1 MRENTLEKIYDSID
15 LSLADKEEE
24 NLTLSHKARFLS
36 FKHRS
41 KVEFLKF
48 FIV

>member
-1 MRENTLEKIYDSID
+1 MRENTLEKNHESTD
-15 LSLADKEEE
+15 LSLTDKEQE